1 MSGDVSMGL
10 VNRSLR
16 FDPLPGS
23 TVDLHRGPEK
33 ASLGSGL
40 SLSDEESR
48 IRGELELDVERDLEE
63 EIKDGM
69 YRLALQLHRLY
80 RHQKERISRAPRS
93 AQSAAKNRRGIEEKS
108 VSEVNI
114 SIKMEGGTKV
124 EIRETKREA
133 TRDKTRPRTALA
145 TPNSN
150 CHSNNEEHGTIV
162 RRGKKFDWA
171 NSLRSGGGSSAIDEK
186 GSGNVLGK
194 SRMHPR
200 CRQVSRS
207 DLRSEGSRSN
217 VGGDSARH
225 KVNRRVDHKLLD
237 MKMGWKS

>member
-1 MSGDVSMGL
+1 MSVGL
-10 VNRSLR
+10 
-16 FDPLPGS
+16 D
-23 TVDLHRGPEK
+23 RGPEK
-33 ASLGSGL
+33 ASRGAGL
-40 SLSDEESR
+40 SISDEESR

-80 RHQKERISRAPRS
+80 QHQKERISRARQS

-124 EIRETKREA
+124 VIRETKREA
-133 TRDKTRPRTALA
+133 TRDKTGPLRASG

-150 CHSNNEEHGTIV
+150 RHSNNEKHGTIV
-162 RRGKKFDWA
+162 RRVKKFDWA
-171 NSLRSGGGSSAIDEK
+171 NSLRSGGGASIIDEK
-186 GSGNVLGK
+186 GSGNALGK

-200 CRQVSRS
+200 GRRVSRS
-207 DLRSEGSRSN
+207 NLRSEGCGNS

-225 KVNRRVDHKLLD
+225 KVNRLVDHKLLD
-237 MKMGWKS
+237 MEMGWKG